1 MNKIKIAVAI
11 GHTLSG
17 ADFGAKGYLTE
28 SICTREIGEKV
39 RAYLEAKGYEVVFCR
54 IDLANSVGESLAYRV
69 DLANYK
75 NVDLYVEVHLNAGGG
90 KGTEVWIYKN
100 GGTAEEYARNVV
112 NSIAELGY
120 VNRGV
125 KTSQSLYVLKNT
137 KAPAL
142 LVESCFVDSKE
153 DADRYNPDAI
163 AKAIVKGLT
172 GTEVK
177 EITPV
182 VPNPTP
188 MQENAKSSYNFR
200 SLQGFIGVSQDNIPG
215 PITLSKCPLLK
226 NGAMGNIVKWLQERL
241 KFLGFNCGATDGIF
255 GEKTRVAVMAFQ
267 TSRGLSA
274 DGIVG
279 QNTWRKLLGL

>member
-39 RAYLEAKGYEVVFCR
+39 KVYLESKGYEVVFCR
-54 IDLANSVGESLAYRV
+54 IDSANSVGESLAYRV

-75 NVDLYVEVHLNAGGG
+75 NVDLYVELHLNAGGG

-100 GGTAEEYARNVV
+100 GGIAEEYARNVV

-120 VNRGV
+120 INRGV

-172 GTEVK
+172 GREVK
-177 EITPV
+177 ETTPV
-182 VPNPTP
+182 VHNFAPI
-188 MQENAKSSYNFR
+188 QENNEPSYNFK

-215 PITLSKCPLLK
+215 PITLSKCPLIK
-226 NGAMGNIVKWLQERL
+226 IRSTGNIVKWLQERL
-241 KFLGFNCGATDGIF
+241 NFLVFNCGAADGIF
-255 GEKTRVAVMAFQ
+255 GEKTRAAVIAFQ
-267 TSRGLSA
+267 SSRGLSA